1 MKDRQKKNIVYHVY
15 HAIANI
21 STVAM
26 TLWLLL
32 FVIQNE
38 LSMHIV
44 NFFCVKKVS
53 DKLEPSELV
62 KLCEIL
68 NPHNKPGRLTIITR
82 MGAENTRVKLPHMIR
97 AVRQAGLIVTW
108 VSDPM
113 HGNTISAPCGLKT
126 RSFDAIRVR
135 TEGMFRL

>member
-1 MKDRQKKNIVYHVY
+1 
-15 HAIANI
+15 
-21 STVAM
+21 
-26 TLWLLL
+26 
-32 FVIQNE
+32 
-38 LSMHIV
+38 MHIV

-135 TEGMFRL
+135 VRTEGMFRL